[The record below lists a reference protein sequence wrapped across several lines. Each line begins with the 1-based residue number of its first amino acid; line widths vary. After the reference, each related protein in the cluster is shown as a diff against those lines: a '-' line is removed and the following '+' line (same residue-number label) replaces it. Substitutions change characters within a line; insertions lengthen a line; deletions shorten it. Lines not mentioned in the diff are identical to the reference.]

1 MIVNDASGIIIDD
14 STVMLQIVAP
24 LTDDSTGVIYDRNVF
39 IVQAREQSK
48 KRH

>member
-1 MIVNDASGIIIDD
+1 MIINDASGTTIDD
-14 STVMLQIVAP
+14 SWVMLQIVVP

-39 IVQAREQSK
+39 IVQATEQSK